1 MKVVMNEKRMKV
13 LETLRNA
20 TEPMTLNEIAEKIGV
35 EKIATGTTN
44 PMIENGYIKVVG
56 TKKVPVITY
65 REVNVYAIG
74 ENTPENEKDEKGE

>member
-1 MKVVMNEKRMKV
+1 MKIVMNEKREKV

-20 TEPMTLNEIAEKIGV
+20 TEPMTLNEIANAIGV
-35 EKIATGTTN
+35 DKVATGTTN

-56 TKKVPVITY
+56 TKRVPVVTY

-74 ENTPENEKDEKGE
+74 DNTPENDTEKGE

>member
-1 MKVVMNEKRMKV
+1 MKIVMNAKRKAI
-13 LETLRNA
+13 LETLKTA

-35 EKIATGTTN
+35 EKVATGTTN

-56 TKKVPVITY
+56 TKRVPVITY

-74 ENTPENEKDEKGE
+74 DTEPETENENKDE

>member
-1 MKVVMNEKRMKV
+1 MKIVMNEKRKAV
-13 LETLRNA
+13 LGALKNA

-35 EKIATGTTN
+35 EKVATGTTN
-44 PMIENGYIKVVG
+44 PMIEAGYIKVVG

-74 ENTPENEKDEKGE
+74 DTEPETEKENKGE

>member
-1 MKVVMNEKRMKV
+1 MNEKRKAV
-13 LETLRNA
+13 LGALKNA
-20 TEPMTLNEIAEKIGV
+20 TEPMTLNEIAEVIGA

-44 PMIENGYIKVVG
+44 PMIEAGYIKVVG

-74 ENTPENEKDEKGE
+74 DTEPETENEDKGE

>member
-1 MKVVMNEKRMKV
+1 MKIVMNEKRKAV
-13 LETLRNA
+13 LGALKNA
-20 TEPMTLNEIAEKIGV
+20 TEPMTLNEIAEVIGA

-44 PMIENGYIKVVG
+44 PMIEAGYIKVVG

-74 ENTPENEKDEKGE
+74 DTEPETENEDKGE

>member
-1 MKVVMNEKRMKV
+1 MKIVMNEKRVKV

-20 TEPMTLNEIAEKIGV
+20 TEPMTLNEIANAIGV
-35 EKIATGTTN
+35 DKVATGTTN

-56 TKKVPVITY
+56 TKRVPVVTY

-74 ENTPENEKDEKGE
+74 DSTPENETEKGE

>member
-1 MKVVMNEKRMKV
+1 MKIVMNEKRVKV

-20 TEPMTLNEIAEKIGV
+20 TEPMTLNEIANAIGV
-35 EKIATGTTN
+35 DKVATGTTN

-56 TKKVPVITY
+56 TKKVPVVTY

-74 ENTPENEKDEKGE
+74 DNTPENDTEKGE

>member
-1 MKVVMNEKRMKV
+1 MKIVMNAKRKAI
-13 LETLRNA
+13 LETLKTA

-35 EKIATGTTN
+35 EKVATGTTN

-74 ENTPENEKDEKGE
+74 DTEPETENEDKGE

>member
-1 MKVVMNEKRMKV
+1 MKVVMNEKRTAV
-13 LETLRNA
+13 LTVLKNA

-35 EKIATGTTN
+35 EKVATGTTN
-44 PMIENGYIKVVG
+44 PMIEAGYIKVVG

-74 ENTPENEKDEKGE
+74 DTKPETEKENKGE

>member
-1 MKVVMNEKRMKV
+1 MKIVMNEKRVKV

-20 TEPMTLNEIAEKIGV
+20 TEPMTLNEIANAIGV
-35 EKIATGTTN
+35 DKVATGTTN

-56 TKKVPVITY
+56 TKRVPVVTY

-74 ENTPENEKDEKGE
+74 DNTPDNDNEKGE

>member
-1 MKVVMNEKRMKV
+1 MKVVMNEKRVKV

>member
-1 MKVVMNEKRMKV
+1 MKVVMNEKRVKV

-65 REVNVYAIG
+65 REVNVYIIG
-74 ENTPENEKDEKGE
+74 ENTPENENNEKGE

>member
-1 MKVVMNEKRMKV
+1 MKIVMNEKRVKV

-20 TEPMTLNEIAEKIGV
+20 KEPMTLNEIATAMGV

-65 REVNVYAIG
+65 REVNVYTIG
-74 ENTPENEKDEKGE
+74 ENTPENENENKGE

>member
-1 MKVVMNEKRMKV
+1 MNAKRKAI
-13 LETLRNA
+13 LETLKTA

-35 EKIATGTTN
+35 EKVATGTTN

-56 TKKVPVITY
+56 TKRVPVITY

-74 ENTPENEKDEKGE
+74 DTEPETENEDKGE

>member
-1 MKVVMNEKRMKV
+1 MKVVMNEKRVKV

-44 PMIENGYIKVVG
+44 PMIENGFIKVVG

-74 ENTPENEKDEKGE
+74 ENTPENENNEKGE

>member
-1 MKVVMNEKRMKV
+1 MKIVMNAKRKAI
-13 LETLRNA
+13 LETLKTA

-35 EKIATGTTN
+35 EKVATGTTN

-74 ENTPENEKDEKGE
+74 EVEPETENENKGE

>member
-1 MKVVMNEKRMKV
+1 MKVVMNEKRTAV
-13 LETLRNA
+13 LTVLKNA
-20 TEPMTLNEIAEKIGV
+20 TEPMTLNEIAEKIGA

-44 PMIENGYIKVVG
+44 PMIEAGYIKVVG

-74 ENTPENEKDEKGE
+74 DTEPETEKENKGE

>member
-1 MKVVMNEKRMKV
+1 MKIVMNEKRVKV

-20 TEPMTLNEIAEKIGV
+20 TEPMTLNEIANAIGV
-35 EKIATGTTN
+35 EKVATGTTN

-56 TKKVPVITY
+56 TKRVPVVTY

-74 ENTPENEKDEKGE
+74 DNTPENDIEKGE

>member
-1 MKVVMNEKRMKV
+1 MKIVMNAKRKAI
-13 LETLRNA
+13 LETLKTA

-35 EKIATGTTN
+35 EKVATGTTN

-56 TKKVPVITY
+56 TKRVPVITY

-74 ENTPENEKDEKGE
+74 DTEPETENENKGE

>member
-1 MKVVMNEKRMKV
+1 MKVVMNEKRVKV

-44 PMIENGYIKVVG
+44 PMIENGFIKVVG

-65 REVNVYAIG
+65 REVNVYTIG
-74 ENTPENEKDEKGE
+74 ENTPKNENNEKGE

>member
-1 MKVVMNEKRMKV
+1 MKVVMNEKRNAV
-13 LETLRNA
+13 LETLRNT
-20 TEPMTLNEIAEKIGV
+20 TEPMTLNEIATAMGV

-56 TKKVPVITY
+56 TKRVPVITY

-74 ENTPENEKDEKGE
+74 ENTPENETKGE

>member
-1 MKVVMNEKRMKV
+1 MKIVMNEKRVKV
-13 LETLRNA
+13 LETLKNA
-20 TEPMTLNEIAEKIGV
+20 TEPMTLQEIADTIGV

-44 PMIENGYIKVVG
+44 PMIENGFIKVVG

-74 ENTPENEKDEKGE
+74 ENSPENENENKGE